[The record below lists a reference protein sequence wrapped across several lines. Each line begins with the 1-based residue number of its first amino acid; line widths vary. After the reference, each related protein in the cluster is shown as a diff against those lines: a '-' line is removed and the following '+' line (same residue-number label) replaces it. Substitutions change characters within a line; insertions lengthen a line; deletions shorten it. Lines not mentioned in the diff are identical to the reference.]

1 MYTVL
6 ARKWRPQRFDEVV
19 GQQAVTQTLRNA
31 LTSGR
36 IHQAFV
42 FAGPRGVGKTTTAR
56 LLARALNCYEGPTAD
71 PCGICD
77 ACREIAGGRDM
88 DVLEIDAATHT
99 GIENIREVI
108 ISGLAIS
115 PVRDRYKV
123 FIIDEVHQLS
133 ASSFNAL
140 LKSVEEPPPHV
151 VFIMAT
157 TSGDKIPDTILSRA
171 QVFEFRPIGVP
182 SIAAQLRKI
191 ADAEELTVG
200 DEALALIARA
210 ADGSMRDAQSAL
222 DQVIAFAGTTITLED
237 VSTVLGIVGRDLLF
251 DIVTG
256 VADENPIAAFTL
268 AGRAVELG
276 YDLRLVCRE
285 LASLA
290 RGLLLVNVDPSCAA
304 DPEIA
309 TESERQ
315 RLVALAARFSREDL
329 LRGFDLLSRADRE
342 IRETAQPRYY
352 LEMLLLR
359 WIHLRK
365 LLPIEDVIAGLDR
378 GTPGAPVLPRPSPG
392 GSGGGLRPNLPT
404 TRPNFG
410 RPDPLRR
417 PGPPQATTSRMP
429 DIRAG
434 GGAVPARAAAP
445 VPALAEPAAATLAA
459 LPDLPPD
466 FRDGFLAELTA
477 REGGILRHGGRA
489 GPDGRMPGRAAA
501 LHVRPPARAPA
512 QPGRHASR
520 RARSHRRTPGG
531 PSRPDRDDAG
541 GSALCQRA
549 AAASGRAAAAATR
562 ARTPTCAPARSPTRT
577 CRPCS
582 KSSRRRSGTSR
593 RCRRWAVG
601 GGRWASTASSPT
613 APAACSRSLFHEA
626 LEPGLS
632 L

>member
-56 LLARALNCYEGPTAD
+56 LLARALNCYQGPTAN
-71 PCGICD
+71 PCGECD
-77 ACREIAGGRDM
+77 ACREIAQGRDM

-99 GIENIREVI
+99 GIDNVREVI
-108 ISGLAIS
+108 ISGLAIT

-133 ASSFNAL
+133 VPSFNAL

-171 QVFEFRPIGVP
+171 QVFEFRQIGVP
-182 SIAAQLRKI
+182 SIAGQLRKI
-191 ADAEELTVG
+191 ADAEVLTVG

-315 RLVALAARFSREDL
+315 RLVELAARFSREDL

-378 GTPGAPVLPRPSPG
+378 GTPGAPALPRPSSG
-392 GSGGGLRPNLPT
+392 GGGGGLRSNLPT

-410 RPDPLRR
+410 RPDPLRK
-417 PGPPQATTSRMP
+417 PGPPQASPMRTP
-429 DIRAG
+429 DVRGG
-434 GGAVPARAAAP
+434 GGAVPARVAAP
-445 VPALAEPAAATLAA
+445 APAPAEPAPTTVAA
-459 LPDLPPD
+459 LPDLPPE
-466 FRDGFLAELTA
+466 FRDRFLAELRRVKAAFFGMVVAQAQTV
-477 REGGILRHGGRA
+477 ECQGGRLLFTFGPQHDHLRNQVDTRRGELEAIAEGLA
-489 GPDGRMPGRAAA
+489 GRRVPIATMRGVAPSPNEPALRVVAPPPPPLAPGADLR
-501 LHVRPPARAPA
+501 ARALADANVQALLEIIPA
-512 QPGRHASR
+512 EI
-520 RARSHRRTPGG
+520 
-531 PSRPDRDDAG
+531 RD
-541 GSALCQRA
+541 
-549 AAASGRAAAAATR
+549 
-562 ARTPTCAPARSPTRT
+562 
-577 CRPCS
+577 
-582 KSSRRRSGTSR
+582 
-593 RCRRWAVG
+593 V
-601 GGRWASTASSPT
+601 
-613 APAACSRSLFHEA
+613 E
-626 LEPGLS
+626 EM
-632 L
+632 

>member
-1 MYTVL
+1 
-6 ARKWRPQRFDEVV
+6 
-19 GQQAVTQTLRNA
+19 
-31 LTSGR
+31 
-36 IHQAFV
+36 
-42 FAGPRGVGKTTTAR
+42 
-56 LLARALNCYEGPTAD
+56 
-71 PCGICD
+71 
-77 ACREIAGGRDM
+77 M

-99 GIENIREVI
+99 GIDNVREVI

-191 ADAEELTVG
+191 ADAEQLTVA
-200 DEALALIARA
+200 DEALALVARA

-222 DQVIAFAGTTITLED
+222 DQVIAFAGTTITIED

-256 VADENPIAAFTL
+256 VADENPMAAFTL

-309 TESERQ
+309 SESERE

-342 IRETAQPRYY
+342 IKETRAAA
-352 LEMLLLR
+352 
-359 WIHLRK
+359 
-365 LLPIEDVIAGLDR
+365 LLPRDAAAAMDSPPQAAADR
-378 GTPGAPVLPRPSPG
+378 RRDRRTRSRRARRARLCRGRRAAAAVAACARASRRARPTFS
-392 GSGGGLRPNLPT
+392 
-404 TRPNFG
+404 
-410 RPDPLRR
+410 RPDPLRK
-417 PGPPQATTSRMP
+417 PGRPQATASRIQDM
-429 DIRAG
+429 RAG
-434 GGAVPARAAAP
+434 GGA
-445 VPALAEPAAATLAA
+445 
-459 LPDLPPD
+459 
-466 FRDGFLAELTA
+466 G
-477 REGGILRHGGRA
+477 A
-489 GPDGRMPGRAAA
+489 GT
-501 LHVRPPARAPA
+501 
-512 QPGRHASR
+512 R
-520 RARSHRRTPGG
+520 RSARSGPRGAGG
-531 PSRPDRDDAG
+531 PAPRSRCPISRPT
-541 GSALCQRA
+541 SA
-549 AAASGRAAAAATR
+549 
-562 ARTPTCAPARSPTRT
+562 
-577 CRPCS
+577 
-582 KSSRRRSGTSR
+582 
-593 RCRRWAVG
+593 
-601 GGRWASTASSPT
+601 TASS
-613 APAACSRSLFHEA
+613 RSSSA
-626 LEPGLS
+626 
-632 L
+632 

>member
-56 LLARALNCYEGPTAD
+56 LLARALNCYQGPTAN
-71 PCGICD
+71 PCGECD
-77 ACREIAGGRDM
+77 ACREIAQGRDM

-99 GIENIREVI
+99 GIDNVREVI
-108 ISGLAIS
+108 ISGLAIT

-133 ASSFNAL
+133 VPSFNAL

-171 QVFEFRPIGVP
+171 QVFEFRPIGV
-182 SIAAQLRKI
+182 SAIAAQLRTI
-191 ADAEELTVG
+191 ADAEHLIVP
-200 DEALALIARA
+200 DEALALVARA

-222 DQVIAFAGTTITLED
+222 DQVIAFAGTTITTED

-251 DIVTG
+251 DMVTG
-256 VADENPIAAFTL
+256 VADENPVTAFTL
-268 AGRAVELG
+268 AGRAVESG

-290 RGLLLVNVDPSCAA
+290 RALLLVSVDPSCAA

-309 TESERQ
+309 SESDRE

-329 LRGFDLLSRADRE
+329 LRGFDLLSGADKE
-342 IRETAQPRYY
+342 IKDTAQPRYY
-352 LEMLLLR
+352 LELLLLR

-378 GTPGAPVLPRPSPG
+378 SSPGAGASARPSGSG
-392 GSGGGLRPNLPT
+392 GGGGGLRPGLAPA
-404 TRPNFG
+404 RPAFN
-410 RPDPLRR
+410 RPDPLRK
-417 PGPPQATTSRMP
+417 PGGPQGTISRIQDM
-429 DIRAG
+429 RAG
-434 GGAVPARAAAP
+434 GGPAASRAAAP
-445 VPALAEPAAATLAA
+445 APASAEPLDQPTSV
-459 LPDLPPD
+459 LPDLAPD
-466 FRDGFLAELTA
+466 FSDRFLGELKRVKAAFFGMVVAQAQTV
-477 REGGILRHGGRA
+477 EC
-489 GPDGRMPGRAAA
+489 DGRRLLFTFGPEHEHLRNQVESRRGELEKLSEQLAGRRVPIATMRGVAAA
-501 LHVRPPARAPA
+501 PNEPAPRVAVPAPPPLAPDADLRARALADANVQALLEIIPA
-512 QPGRHASR
+512 EI
-520 RARSHRRTPGG
+520 
-531 PSRPDRDDAG
+531 RD
-541 GSALCQRA
+541 
-549 AAASGRAAAAATR
+549 
-562 ARTPTCAPARSPTRT
+562 
-577 CRPCS
+577 
-582 KSSRRRSGTSR
+582 
-593 RCRRWAVG
+593 V
-601 GGRWASTASSPT
+601 
-613 APAACSRSLFHEA
+613 E
-626 LEPGLS
+626 EM
-632 L
+632 